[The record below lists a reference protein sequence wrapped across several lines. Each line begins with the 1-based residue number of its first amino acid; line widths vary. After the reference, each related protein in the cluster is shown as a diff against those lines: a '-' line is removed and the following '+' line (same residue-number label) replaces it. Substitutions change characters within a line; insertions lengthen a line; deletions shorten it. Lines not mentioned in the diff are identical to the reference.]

1 MQFEIGDHIFL
12 KVSLTKGVMRFGRRG
27 KLSLRYIGP
36 FEILERKG
44 EVAYEITLP
53 SELSQVHPV
62 FHVSMLRNYVP
73 NPSHVVEY
81 QPLDIRPNLT
91 YKERPIRVLDRKEQ
105 VLRKKVIP
113 YIKIL
118 WCNGGLEEST

>member
-36 FEILERKG
+36 FEVLECKG

-53 SELSQVHPV
+53 LELSQVHPM
-62 FHVSMLRNYVP
+62 FHVS
-73 NPSHVVEY
+73 
-81 QPLDIRPNLT
+81 
-91 YKERPIRVLDRKEQ
+91 
-105 VLRKKVIP
+105 
-113 YIKIL
+113 IL
-118 WCNGGLEEST
+118 